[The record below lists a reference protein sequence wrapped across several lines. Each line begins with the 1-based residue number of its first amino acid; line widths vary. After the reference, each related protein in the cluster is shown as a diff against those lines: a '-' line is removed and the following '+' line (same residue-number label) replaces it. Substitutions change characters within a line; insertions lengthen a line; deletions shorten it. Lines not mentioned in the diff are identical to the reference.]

1 MVTNKTEQT
10 ITTPALLDRAILAIN
25 ATLEEDL
32 KALQRNWF
40 FRKYFKERDRKR
52 KE

>member
-1 MVTNKTEQT
+1 MVADDLRKTVEQ
-10 ITTPALLDRAILAIN
+10 LQRSS